1 MIFLTVN
8 ELCKALNLSEINLSD
23 GEREIKGVYCGDLL
37 SWVMGK
43 AQEDN
48 AWITIMSN
56 INVVAVASLSDVSC
70 VILSEGV
77 RLSDDAHSAAK
88 SKNVNILSSDK
99 STYEL
104 AVSLSQVL

>member
-1 MIFLTVN
+1 MTVN
-8 ELCKALNLSEINLSD
+8 ELCKALNLSKINLSD

-56 INVVAVASLSDVSC
+56 QNILAVASLADVAC
-70 VILSEGV
+70 IILAEGV
-77 RLSDDAHSAAK
+77 TLEDDILATAK
-88 SKNVNILSSDK
+88 EKGINILCGEKDAFSIAAALAS
-99 STYEL
+99 EL
-104 AVSLSQVL
+104 L